1 MTPMTSLWTR
11 CNSCQRILYKQDIL
25 DNLAVCPAC
34 GFHFR
39 ISAEERLQ
47 MLFDEGA
54 YEVFDADIHSVDA
67 LNFVDDKRYAD
78 RIRETERTTGLPEA
92 IITARGTVGGIPC
105 YILAMEFTFLGGSV
119 ASVVGEKIAR
129 ACERALEERRPVII
143 VSCSGGMRMQE
154 GMLSLMQMAKSSA
167 AIARLGEAKIPFISV
182 LTDPTT
188 GGTTASFAM
197 LGDINVAE
205 PQALIG
211 FAGARVIEQ
220 TIKEKLP
227 KGFQRS
233 EFLLSH
239 GMIDDVV
246 ERKNLKPY
254 LARAL
259 RLFLNRPR

>member
-1 MTPMTSLWTR
+1 MTNLWTR

-25 DNLAVCPAC
+25 DNLSVCPAC
-34 GFHFR
+34 AFHFR
-39 ISAEERLQ
+39 LSAEERLR
-47 MLFDEGA
+47 MLFDDGA
-54 YEVFDADIHSVDA
+54 YEVLDDNLHAVDA
-67 LNFVDDKRYAD
+67 LHFVDTKRYVD
-78 RIRETERTTGLPEA
+78 RIAENEERTGLAEA
-92 IITARGTVGGIPC
+92 IVTARGTIGGVSA
-105 YILAMEFTFLGGSV
+105 YILAMEFGFLGGSV

-129 ACERALEERRPVII
+129 ACERALEDRLPVII

-182 LTDPTT
+182 LADPTT

-197 LGDINVAE
+197 LGDINIAE

-211 FAGARVIEQ
+211 FAGPRVVEQ

-233 EFLLSH
+233 EFLLDH
-239 GMIDDVV
+239 GMIDDIVP
-246 ERKNLKPY
+246 RKNLKPY
-254 LARAL
+254 LVKAL
-259 RLFLNRPR
+259 RLFLNRPQ